1 MFVDILLLFCF
12 VAKGNVSIF
21 CCPLYGKHAIHVR
34 LTFQELLP
42 NP

>member
-12 VAKGNVSIF
+12 VAKGIVSIF
-21 CCPLYGKHAIHVR
+21 AVLFMSLHVR